1 MPVSRPLGS
10 NQSQGTAVDERKLS
24 NHETMRRGGL
34 FVVPDAETD
43 AVERRQVELLN
54 KLNAMPDLL
63 FEERQAVLREAW
75 ISVGFA
81 FVKSP
86 IQWQYGHIA
95 IGSFSLI
102 NWGCRFL
109 DNATISIG
117 DRVLIATG
125 VTFTTSEH
133 PMHWTERYVADDK
146 GEPMGGRCMSAPIVV
161 EDDVWIGAGCIILP
175 GVTIGAR
182 SVIGAGSV
190 VTRDIPPQ
198 SVAYGTPAR
207 VMRTLGDV
215 PDTRDAI
222 AELYGM
228 EALMRRPESALA

>member
-1 MPVSRPLGS
+1 M
-10 NQSQGTAVDERKLS
+10 DERKLT
-24 NHETMRRGGL
+24 NHEIMRHGGL

-43 AVERRQVELLN
+43 ELERRQLILLN
-54 KLNAMPDLL
+54 KLNALPDLAV
-63 FEERQAVLREAW
+63 EERQAILREAW

-95 IGSFSLI
+95 IGSFSVI

-109 DNATISIG
+109 DNSTITIG
-117 DRVLIATG
+117 DRVMISTG
-125 VTFTTSEH
+125 VTFSTSEH
-133 PMHWTERYVADDK
+133 PMHWTERYIRDDK
-146 GEPMGGRCMSAPIVV
+146 GDPIGARCMSAPIVI

-175 GVTIGAR
+175 GVTIGMG
-182 SVIGAGSV
+182 SVVGAGSV
-190 VTRDIPPQ
+190 VTRDIAPH

-207 VMRTLGDV
+207 VMRALGEA
-215 PDTRDAI
+215 PDARDAI

-228 EALMRRPESALA
+228 EAAMRRPEEALG